1 MYLAFWLVNTPKMSL
16 KPRTVYVGILKYVP
30 TLEFHFNFLSS
41 LSAYEVDILG
51 EILSRN
57 LDPLLK
63 LSSSA
68 LIPNETSNFES
79 MKLYEILPN
88 KPYL

>member
-1 MYLAFWLVNTPKMSL
+1 MYLAFLLLKSPKKSL

-30 TLEFHFNFLSS
+30 TLEFHFNLRSS
-41 LSAYEVDILG
+41 VSAYEVDILG
-51 EILSRN
+51 EILSRSF
-57 LDPLLK
+57 DPLLK

-68 LIPNETSNFES
+68 LTPNDISNFES
-79 MKLYEILPN
+79 TKLFEILPK